1 MRFYGLSQFIDSSSY
16 TGVLQAQGPAPPA
29 TAESKA
35 VIGVI
40 EARATVNLVV
50 AEDGVP
56 TIAEVEAEVEV
67 DPSVVALRVPFMFL
81 GGMQLVIVLA
91 AALSGWT

>member
-1 MRFYGLSQFIDSSSY
+1 M
-16 TGVLQAQGPAPPA
+16 
-29 TAESKA
+29 
-35 VIGVI
+35 IGVI

-91 AALSGWT
+91 AALSGCGRKYGKDRKRGMQSW